1 MSNLVIIKKLNIKIP
16 TEKIMIMIMDMLT
29 LGKLSNIYLRK
40 YKDFN
45 DICGICGIVEIK
57 YLT

>member
-16 TEKIMIMIMDMLT
+16 TEKIMIMNMLT

>member
-1 MSNLVIIKKLNIKIP
+1 
-16 TEKIMIMIMDMLT
+16 MIMIMDMLT
-29 LGKLSNIYLRK
+29 LDKLSNIYLRK